1 MIKVEHLHVRHQN
14 IILFEDLSFALAQ
27 KGFFSFCAEQEA
39 CSCMAKLLSAQSY
52 PRKGS
57 IWFQDTRLDRRSVMY
72 GTLRASFVQGLFGD
86 FQLLQNKSVLYNV
99 TLGLPYQ
106 KKDIESLLEEWDLN
120 HKKYTAIEDLEFEDQ
135 ARTIIVRCLLRQ
147 AKMVVYDVQSSPF
160 SLKERERLYQL
171 LKKCSDQLLVVV
183 CGDHEANTYAD
194 QIIECQNGFL
204 LSDTLSKEHEEY
216 HIKLRQFRLPVMKK
230 KAIWKDI
237 NQRSIWKFRIL
248 FLCLLVSAIAINV
261 VVFNAQLHLVE
272 LEESVLSS
280 RGQNA
285 IQIEKQAVGD
295 DGRIYSTYYESLSLE
310 DGKALEDQIQGN
322 LIYSYEVENPRQEL
336 ERIYGTL
343 WNEEDLY
350 SLQVVELQNLDQ
362 LGFKTINGRFP
373 ANYFE
378 VCISSM
384 MARKLLQSGYFEDL
398 HPPHAEVQDVIGK
411 TILWYDRYLRIT
423 GIISNDENENLNIQ
437 IQQVEE
443 NGSKNTSYLYQ
454 NNLFVKKGF
463 IQNHD
468 VSKQLTFPNVIKQL
482 TFLGQ
487 QTITLDQI
495 RYQEGVTSYYDGDDW
510 HDRNSWTSDDI
521 LKEHEVYL
529 DFYSVYQLL
538 YKTRYWDVLVN
549 DDMTLEEKQNDY
561 YNMAATLVG
570 KTVEVGTYRIN
581 GAASNST
588 VMNQTV
594 VIKGILSD
602 GGHIFDKDFDPDA
615 YGGKII
621 MNKDV
626 LMPYMKEN
634 YQIDKLLYQSDDR
647 EEMLDTLNYLK
658 EHECYVA
665 FVSNSRM
672 FQAFV
677 VDIKALKDV
686 LLFIGITFLG
696 LYLMGFLYLLDRNRR
711 SNQKEMTIYYLF
723 GETKHRL
730 ELMYLRN
737 ASFNLLRYSMFS
749 GIASLIVIYI
759 LIYFVYTDFVNT
771 DIPILFYIM
780 IPIVFLLCVWIIF
793 TVIVYCFMKIR
804 NILEDCVNRKK
815 DMIQ

>member
-1 MIKVEHLHVRHQN
+1 MIKVEHLHVRHQS
-14 IILFEDLSFALAQ
+14 ITLFEDLSFALAQ
-27 KGFFSFCAEQEA
+27 KGFVSFCAEQEA
-39 CSCMAKLLSAQSY
+39 SSCMAKLLSAQSY
-52 PRKGS
+52 PRLGA
-57 IWFQDTRLDRRSVMY
+57 IWFQDTRLDRKNVMN

-86 FQLLQNKSVLYNV
+86 FQLLQNKSVFYNV
-99 TLGLPYQ
+99 TLDLPYQ
-106 KKDIESLLEEWDLN
+106 SLDVETLLKEWGLDR
-120 HKKYTAIEDLEFEDQ
+120 KKYTAIEDLEFEDQ
-135 ARTIIVRCLLRQ
+135 AKTIIVRCLLRHT
-147 AKMVVYDVQSSPF
+147 KMIVYDVQSSPF

-171 LKKCSDQLLVVV
+171 LKKCSKQLLIVV
-183 CGDHEANTYAD
+183 CGDAEANKYAD
-194 QIIECQNGFL
+194 QIIECQNGYL
-204 LSDTLSKEHEEY
+204 LSDTLYQDHEE
-216 HIKLRQFRLPVMKK
+216 HLITLRQFHLPVMKK

-237 NQRSIWKFRIL
+237 NQRSLWKFRIL

-295 DGRIYSTYYESLSLE
+295 DGKIYSTYYEPMTLE
-310 DGKALEDQIQGN
+310 DGEALEDQIQGN
-322 LIYSYEVENPRQEL
+322 LIYSYEVENPRQEM

-343 WNEEDLY
+343 WNEQDLY
-350 SLQVVELQNLDQ
+350 NLQVVELKNPDQ
-362 LGFKTINGRFP
+362 LGLKTIKGRFP
-373 ANYFE
+373 NNYFE
-378 VCISSM
+378 VCISSI
-384 MARKLLQSGYFEDL
+384 MARQLLQSGYFEDL
-398 HPPHAEVQDVIGK
+398 NPEHSQVEDVVGE
-411 TILWYDRYLRIT
+411 TILWFDRYLRIT
-423 GIISNDENENLNIQ
+423 GIVSNDENENLNIQ

-487 QTITLDQI
+487 QTISLDQI
-495 RYQEGVTSYYDGDDW
+495 RYQEGITSYYDGAYW

-521 LKEHEVYL
+521 LKENEVYL
-529 DFYSVYQLL
+529 DFYSVYQLI
-538 YKTRYWDVLVN
+538 YKTRYWDVVTN

-561 YNMAATLVG
+561 YNVAATLVG
-570 KTVEVGTYRIN
+570 KTMEVGTYRIS
-581 GAASNST
+581 GASSNST
-588 VMNQTV
+588 FMNQTV
-594 VIKGILSD
+594 VIKGILAD
-602 GGHIFDKDFDPDA
+602 GGHIFDKGFDPNA

-626 LMPYMKEN
+626 LLPYMKEN
-634 YQIDKLLYQSDDR
+634 YQVDKLLYQSDDR
-647 EEMLDTLNYLK
+647 EEMIETLNYLK
-658 EHECYVA
+658 EHEYYVA

-677 VDIKALKDV
+677 VDIKALKNV
-686 LLFIGITFLG
+686 LLFIGISFLG

-711 SNQKEMTIYYLF
+711 SNRKEMTIYYLF
-723 GETKHRL
+723 GETKQRL
-730 ELMYLRN
+730 VLMYLRN
-737 ASFNLLRYSMFS
+737 ASFNLLRYSLFS

-759 LIYFVYTDFVNT
+759 LIYFVYTDFVNI

-780 IPIVFLLCVWIIF
+780 IPIVFLFCVWIVF
-793 TVIVYCFMKIR
+793 TIIVYGFMKIR

-815 DMIQ
+815 DMVQ